1 MPINFKP
8 VINCILII
16 LANHIAQSEKQIYG
30 KNDIV
35 VKKDKARVDNI
46 MINE

>member
-8 VINCILII
+8 VIYCMFII
-16 LANHIAQSEKQIYG
+16 LANHIALSEKQIYG
-30 KNDIV
+30 KNAIV

-46 MINE
+46 MSNE